1 MVVAV
6 ARVTLQVA
14 TAVQA
19 APECHVHRAVQVPV
33 AAEAVAQAIV
43 QVAEEAVV
51 VQTAVP
57 AVTAVVAA
65 EAPEHADD
73 FLAQL
78 LKHKIQTII
87 RHNYE
92 TIAIFSSTASSWYQC
107 PEYV

>member
-19 APECHVHRAVQVPV
+19 VPECHVHRAVQVPV
-33 AAEAVAQAIV
+33 AAEAVAQAIA
-43 QVAEEAVV
+43 QVAVEAVV
-51 VQTAVP
+51 VAQATVP
-57 AVTAVVAA
+57 AVTTVVAA

-78 LKHKIQTII
+78 
-87 RHNYE
+87 
-92 TIAIFSSTASSWYQC
+92 
-107 PEYV
+107 